1 MIKTRLK
8 QIRTAAGLTQ
18 RQVAQRARVPL
29 AAYEKYEQGAFLPR
43 EERRQALACALD
55 APVRRL
61 WPQLDGQ
68 RPDPPESVL
77 TVKRLRQRADVR
89 VGDAQVSRMPTSGE
103 RIPCTVVQTG
113 PYWFRVRW
121 NHSGVSECYCYHA
134 LLQGELERGG
144 TMS

>member
-55 APVRRL
+55 APERRL
-61 WPQLDGQ
+61 WPQLDVQ
-68 RPDPPESVL
+68 RPDPPEPMP
-77 TVKRLRQRADVR
+77 TGERLRQRADVR
-89 VGDAQVSRMPTSGE
+89 VGDALLSRMPTSGE
-103 RIPCTVVQTG
+103 RIPCTVVQAG
-113 PYWFRVRW
+113 PHWFRVRW
-121 NHSGVSECYCYHA
+121 NHSGVSEWVCYPA
-134 LLQGELERGG
+134 LLQGERCREDAR
-144 TMS
+144 